1 MNEAARILVVDDE
14 KQNRSLLRAMLKSI
28 GYRSEIA
35 VDGPDALTKVKLGPD
50 LVLLDVMMPGM
61 DGYRVTQRIREDPDH
76 GHIPIVMVTVLT
88 DKDDRLRAIAAGA
101 NGFITKPVDKTEL
114 SVCIESLLKMK
125 RAQDEVRR
133 DRAALK
139 ARLDGGLA
147 ALEHAYDDLTETETR
162 TRKAYEETIH
172 HLVLAA
178 ESKHDG
184 TGHHVKRVGDF
195 CAVLAQASGLPSDD
209 VEILRIASAMHDV
222 GKIGIPDTIL
232 CKPGPLTEDEREIM
246 KTHTII
252 GAQILGGSSSPLLQ
266 AAQIIAL
273 SHHERWDAKG
283 YPKGLAGE
291 QIPLYGRICAVA
303 DVFDALTSD
312 RVYRKAIPDE
322 RALEIIERG
331 RGILFEL
338 TFRTP

>member
-1 MNEAARILVVDDE
+1 
-14 KQNRSLLRAMLKSI
+14 MLKSI

-147 ALEHAYDDLTETETR
+147 ALEHRQRRPDRDRNTN
-162 TRKAYEETIH
+162 K
-172 HLVLAA
+172 
-178 ESKHDG
+178 K
-184 TGHHVKRVGDF
+184 
-195 CAVLAQASGLPSDD
+195 
-209 VEILRIASAMHDV
+209 
-222 GKIGIPDTIL
+222 GI
-232 CKPGPLTEDEREIM
+232 
-246 KTHTII
+246 
-252 GAQILGGSSSPLLQ
+252 
-266 AAQIIAL
+266 
-273 SHHERWDAKG
+273 
-283 YPKGLAGE
+283 
-291 QIPLYGRICAVA
+291 
-303 DVFDALTSD
+303 
-312 RVYRKAIPDE
+312 
-322 RALEIIERG
+322 
-331 RGILFEL
+331 
-338 TFRTP
+338 